1 MYTQR
6 RVNSVQERDDQLR
19 EFNVILSR
27 LITKFT
33 TIVKCRRTGQVI
45 AFASQLKTVLGLLF
59 VFVRVR
65 LSLRRK
71 LIKTILTVNNTI
83 MNYLFVT

>member
-1 MYTQR
+1 MSLYTQR

-33 TIVKCRRTGQVI
+33 TIVKCRRTGQCSRPTFRFRQGQI
-45 AFASQLKTVLGLLF
+45 ITSTKT
-59 VFVRVR
+59 
-65 LSLRRK
+65 
-71 LIKTILTVNNTI
+71 
-83 MNYLFVT
+83 Y